1 MCLLSKI
8 NVLTLFIQIKIY
20 FDSQKWLFYCDLLNK
35 NLIFFEVMCVL
46 IFTLVVPLLKYILR
60 ALYIQFHDNFTFHC
74 IYNQAIAYTIKLRN
88 TTPELIFCEVGRSF
102 PVSFAE
108 VDVSFLC

>member
-74 IYNQAIAYTIKLRN
+74 IYNQAIAYTMKLRN
-88 TTPELIFCEVGRSF
+88 TTPVLMK
-102 PVSFAE
+102 
-108 VDVSFLC
+108 

>member
-20 FDSQKWLFYCDLLNK
+20 FDSQKWLFYCDLLDK

-46 IFTLVVPLLKYILR
+46 IFTLVQEFSVLAQKSKITLLNK
-60 ALYIQFHDNFTFHC
+60 T
-74 IYNQAIAYTIKLRN
+74 YTINKN
-88 TTPELIFCEVGRSF
+88 FS
-102 PVSFAE
+102 
-108 VDVSFLC
+108 